1 MPPRTCLP
9 KASTKRALRLG
20 TFAATILMLSGCS
33 YWPRAPH
40 NGLLYTNVTAPI
52 AVLDQEA
59 PTVRTGE
66 ACSISILGLFAAGN
80 SRINTAK
87 TNVGITKISTVEER
101 YVHYLLGA
109 YSKYCTIVS
118 GT

>member
-1 MPPRTCLP
+1 MLVRTSPPATS
-9 KASTKRALRLG
+9 AKRVLKLG
-20 TFAATILMLSGCS
+20 TLAATALLLSSCA
-33 YWPRAPH
+33 YWPSAPH
-40 NGLLYTNVTAPI
+40 NGLLYTNVTSPV

-66 ACSISILGLFAAGN
+66 ACSTSILGLFAAGN

-101 YVHYLLGA
+101 YTHYLLGA